1 MLLVDHSHSACDAC
15 SANLLL
21 KSRRWA
27 TIITRVLLLLYFSMF
42 SPLRRPG
49 DYQNHAANTP
59 ATPRGSSSPLN
70 ALSPIADAVR
80 HATKEGTR
88 DWHRMLGSLPEW
100 TQPYS
105 SERQV
110 LALSLSQYRLVCLQ
124 FWYSCV

>member
-1 MLLVDHSHSACDAC
+1 
-15 SANLLL
+15 
-21 KSRRWA
+21 
-27 TIITRVLLLLYFSMF
+27 MF

-49 DYQNHAANTP
+49 DYQNHAADTP

-88 DWHRMLGSLPEW
+88 DWHRMLGSFSRW

-105 SERQV
+105 SEPQV
-110 LALSLSQYRLVCLQ
+110 HGCLFQ
-124 FWYSCV
+124 IHLYAYHCVFA